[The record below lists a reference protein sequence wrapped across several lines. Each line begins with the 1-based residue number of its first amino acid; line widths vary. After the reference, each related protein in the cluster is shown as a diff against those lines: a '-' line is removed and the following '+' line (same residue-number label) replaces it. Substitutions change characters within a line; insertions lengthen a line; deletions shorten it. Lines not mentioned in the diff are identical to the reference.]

1 VVKSKIIKMA
11 EEIQTFEEGNPVIS
25 QENVNLDQVYPPA
38 ISEPAEIPQSMNENI
53 VEKETEEPPSGNL
66 I

>member
-1 VVKSKIIKMA
+1 MA

-38 ISEPAEIPQSMNENI
+38 ISEPAEILQSMNENI